1 MFQRGGLD
9 NAVRSK
15 ALKDMRVLQLISSG
29 GLYGAERVLL
39 NLVSHLKADGVQSTI
54 AVFRNSQNDH
64 TEVAEAA
71 QEIGVRTVL
80 VNCRGRVDR
89 SSVREL
95 RNVIERE
102 KADVIHTHGY
112 KSDIYG
118 YVAAKGHSNAALVAT
133 CHQSKS
139 ESALSQRAYEALDLW
154 TLKRY
159 DRVVAVTSA
168 VAEILE
174 RRGIDSQKIEV
185 IENSADIGR
194 FAEAKPTFWADFRE
208 RGYQAVGLVGRLI
221 LEKGGV
227 EFLHAAKE
235 VLSVLPRTIFVLV
248 GDGPAHDVLAETS
261 RNLRIEDAV
270 IFAGRREDM
279 PEVYASLDLV
289 VLPSYAEGLPMTII
303 EALAA
308 RRPVVATA
316 VGGVPRVIHDEIT
329 GLLLPDRNVGR
340 LSEAIVRVLQDR
352 VLGRRL
358 AENGHQ
364 LVRERFS
371 ADSMARRYCELYSA
385 LPVGPLRRSA

>member
-1 MFQRGGLD
+1 
-9 NAVRSK
+9 
-15 ALKDMRVLQLISSG
+15 
-29 GLYGAERVLL
+29 
-39 NLVSHLKADGVQSTI
+39 
-54 AVFRNSQNDH
+54 
-64 TEVAEAA
+64 
-71 QEIGVRTVL
+71 
-80 VNCRGRVDR
+80 
-89 SSVREL
+89 
-95 RNVIERE
+95 
-102 KADVIHTHGY
+102 
-112 KSDIYG
+112 
-118 YVAAKGHSNAALVAT
+118 
-133 CHQSKS
+133 
-139 ESALSQRAYEALDLW
+139 
-154 TLKRY
+154 
-159 DRVVAVTSA
+159 VTSA

-385 LPVGPLRRSA
+385 LPVGQLRRSA